1 MICSHKNPS
10 RASYRVSIVNILEK
24 TNRVLTART
33 VHLQT
38 RPREFDMKKLYVMEE
53 IVGSY
58 FD

>member
-10 RASYRVSIVNILEK
+10 RASYRVNILEK